1 MSPRSPFSALR
12 WLIAL
17 LVLGGMLFLLVER
30 APEQSIPEP
39 VSVPSEAPVATD
51 TASEVFGEP
60 LPALQSLEELDLD
73 TPPARRGLDLQHWQ
87 TSQGT
92 PVYYM
97 QADELP
103 MLDVQILFAAGASR
117 DGELPGL
124 AGFTNAMLN
133 EGTGNLD
140 AGDIAAGFERLG
152 AQFSNSSH
160 RDMGLLGLRTLTA
173 SEKLEPALSLFAQIL
188 AKPSFPEASLQ
199 RIREQMLAGL
209 RYARQRPGSQASDA
223 LWSTLYAGHP
233 YGIPPDGTEES
244 INAITR
250 EDLQGFQQTYYSAG
264 NAVIALVGAVDRQ
277 RAEQLAQHLADAMP
291 QGDAAPRTPAPEPV
305 SASTQHIDFASN
317 QTHVLIAQQGISRDD
332 PDYAALYLGN
342 QILGGGG
349 FGSRLVEEI
358 REQRGLAYS
367 PRSTFSA
374 MQAPGP
380 FYISIQTRADQ
391 AEQALDV
398 ANQVLDEFILTG
410 PTDTELSRAKQQM
423 LGEFPL
429 STASNGAIVS
439 QLGAIGF
446 YDLPLN
452 YMQLF
457 LDRVQA
463 LTTEDIRDA
472 FARHLPASERVII
485 TVGPPQPEP
494 ETEQDNTNSETDG
507 DSAAQTT
514 EGEDA

>member
-1 MSPRSPFSALR
+1 M
-12 WLIAL
+12 
-17 LVLGGMLFLLVER
+17 
-30 APEQSIPEP
+30 
-39 VSVPSEAPVATD
+39 
-51 TASEVFGEP
+51 
-60 LPALQSLEELDLD
+60 
-73 TPPARRGLDLQHWQ
+73 AR
-87 TSQGT
+87 
-92 PVYYM
+92 
-97 QADELP
+97 
-103 MLDVQILFAAGASR
+103 F
-117 DGELPGL
+117 
-124 AGFTNAMLN
+124 
-133 EGTGNLD
+133 
-140 AGDIAAGFERLG
+140 
-152 AQFSNSSH
+152 
-160 RDMGLLGLRTLTA
+160 
-173 SEKLEPALSLFAQIL
+173 
-188 AKPSFPEASLQ
+188 
-199 RIREQMLAGL
+199 
-209 RYARQRPGSQASDA
+209 
-223 LWSTLYAGHP
+223 
-233 YGIPPDGTEES
+233 
-244 INAITR
+244 
-250 EDLQGFQQTYYSAG
+250 
-264 NAVIALVGAVDRQ
+264 DRQ

-291 QGDAAPRTPAPEPV
+291 QGDAAPHTPAPEPV

-349 FGSRLVEEI
+349 FGSRLVDEI

>member
-39 VSVPSEAPVATD
+39 VEVPTEALVVTD

-60 LPALQSLEELDLD
+60 LPALQSLEELDLA

-97 QADELP
+97 HADELP

-152 AQFSNSSH
+152 AQFSNSAH

-173 SEKLEPALSLFAQIL
+173 SDKLEPALSLFAQIL

-209 RYARQRPGSQASDA
+209 RYARQRPDSQASEA
-223 LWSTLYAGHP
+223 LWSTLYPGHP
-233 YGIPPDGTEES
+233 YGIPPDGTQES

-250 EDLQGFQQTYYSAG
+250 EDLQRFQQTYYNAS

-317 QTHVLIAQQGISRDD
+317 QTHLLIAQQGISRDD

-349 FGSRLVEEI
+349 FGSRLVHEI

-398 ANQVLDEFILTG
+398 ANQVLDEFIRSG

-463 LTTEDIRDA
+463 LTSEDIRDA
-472 FARHLPASERVII
+472 FARQLPADRRVII

-494 ETEQDNTNSETDG
+494 EQDSSDTES

-514 EGEDA
+514 ESEDA

>member
-173 SEKLEPALSLFAQIL
+173 SDKLEPALSLFAQIL

-223 LWSTLYAGHP
+223 LWSTL
-233 YGIPPDGTEES
+233 
-244 INAITR
+244 
-250 EDLQGFQQTYYSAG
+250 
-264 NAVIALVGAVDRQ
+264 
-277 RAEQLAQHLADAMP
+277 
-291 QGDAAPRTPAPEPV
+291 
-305 SASTQHIDFASN
+305 
-317 QTHVLIAQQGISRDD
+317 
-332 PDYAALYLGN
+332 
-342 QILGGGG
+342 
-349 FGSRLVEEI
+349 
-358 REQRGLAYS
+358 
-367 PRSTFSA
+367 
-374 MQAPGP
+374 
-380 FYISIQTRADQ
+380 
-391 AEQALDV
+391 
-398 ANQVLDEFILTG
+398 
-410 PTDTELSRAKQQM
+410 
-423 LGEFPL
+423 
-429 STASNGAIVS
+429 
-439 QLGAIGF
+439 
-446 YDLPLN
+446 
-452 YMQLF
+452 
-457 LDRVQA
+457 
-463 LTTEDIRDA
+463 
-472 FARHLPASERVII
+472 
-485 TVGPPQPEP
+485 
-494 ETEQDNTNSETDG
+494 
-507 DSAAQTT
+507 
-514 EGEDA
+514 